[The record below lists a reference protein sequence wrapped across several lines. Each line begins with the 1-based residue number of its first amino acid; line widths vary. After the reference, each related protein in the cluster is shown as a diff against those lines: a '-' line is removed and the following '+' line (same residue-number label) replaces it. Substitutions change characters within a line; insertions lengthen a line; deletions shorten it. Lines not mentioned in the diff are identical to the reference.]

1 MTAVDEKGPVISRG
15 ASVWATRTAIALG
28 VILAVRIVS
37 LWFNNT
43 ELFFDEAQ
51 YWVWGNE
58 PAFGYF
64 SKPPLLA
71 WIIGL
76 TTAIFGDSEF
86 AVRLPSPFLHTAT
99 AAMVFFSARR
109 LFDSRT
115 GFWAAMTYALL
126 PAVTLS
132 SELISTDV
140 PLLFFWSAALLA
152 FLELEEKDSRA
163 SAVMLGLAIGFGLMA
178 KYAMVYFFICAAI
191 YSLGA
196 GDRPHVVT
204 RKNFWIA
211 VGIGLLILL
220 PNMVWNAMNQFATVG
235 HTGENIGW
243 GHGFPNLSG
252 LGEFLASQF
261 GVMGPLLFG
270 IFIAG
275 LFRLPREGMNRQ
287 QWFLI
292 AFSAPI
298 LAIICFQ
305 AVMSKAYAN
314 WAALTYV
321 AGTILVAD
329 LIANRIPDWWLKAS
343 TGLHVLVFAVLSIVV
358 AFSQPGQLPLPEDF
372 KPFARTQGSREIAN
386 AARAMLSRGE
396 FSAILVDDR
405 RMASLMSYYLRD
417 LGLPVLSWR
426 AGAAPRDHFE
436 MTRPYQDNPL
446 TPALYMTRQR
456 NPARVISSFSDAE
469 FVGEVTPSA
478 GEIEHFWFYM
488 LQDFRAP
495 QG

>member
-1 MTAVDEKGPVISRG
+1 MTAVEEKGPMISRG
-15 ASVWATRTAIALG
+15 ASVWATRTMIVLG
-28 VILAVRIVS
+28 IILACRVVS

-76 TTAIFGDSEF
+76 TTAVFGDSEF
-86 AVRLPSPFLHTAT
+86 AIRLPSPFLHTAT
-99 AAMVFFSARR
+99 AAMVFLCARR

-115 GFWAAMTYALL
+115 GFWAALTYALL

-152 FLELEEKDSRA
+152 FLELEENDSRPA
-163 SAVMLGLAIGFGLMA
+163 AVMLGLALGFGLMA
-178 KYAMVYFFICAAI
+178 KYAMIYFFICVVI
-191 YSLGA
+191 YSLGVRE
-196 GDRPHVVT
+196 RPHILG
-204 RKNFWIA
+204 RRNFWIA
-211 VGIGLLILL
+211 AGIGLLILL
-220 PNMVWNAMNQFATVG
+220 PNLVWNAMNRFATVG

-243 GHGFPNLSG
+243 GHGFPNFSG

-270 IFIAG
+270 IYLAA

-305 AVMSKAYAN
+305 ALMSKAYAN

-343 TGLHVLVFAVLSIVV
+343 TGLHALVFAVFSVVV
-358 AFSQPGQLPLPEDF
+358 AFSQPGQLPLPEDVR
-372 KPFARTQGSREIAN
+372 PFERTQGSTEIAGE
-386 AARAMLSRGE
+386 ARAMLAKE
-396 FSAILVDDR
+396 QYSAILVDDR

-417 LGLPVLSWR
+417 ARLPVLSWR
-426 AGAAPRDHFE
+426 SGEAPRDHFE
-436 MTRPYQDNPL
+436 MTRPYQENPL
-446 TPALYMTRQR
+446 MPALYMTRQR
-456 NPARVISSFSDAE
+456 NPAGVISSFGDAE
-469 FVGEVTPSA
+469 YVGEILPTA
-478 GEIEHFWFYM
+478 GEIAHIWFYR
-488 LQDFRAP
+488 LRDYRAQQD
-495 QG
+495 